1 MQSDVEVIVRDRIT
15 ISDHLF
21 YMESGNNNPGHEKV
35 NIFSSDRTVSLE
47 I

>member
-21 YMESGNNNPGHEKV
+21 YMESGNNNPGNEKV
-35 NIFSSDRTVSLE
+35 NISPSDKIFL
-47 I
+47 

>member
-21 YMESGNNNPGHEKV
+21 YMESGNNNPGNEKV
-35 NIFSSDRTVSLE
+35 NILSFDKAF